1 MSNVQVSIGGN
12 NVSVQVQSSGYARAQ
27 QAVTAAAASAAA
39 AAETLAGAALK
50 ANNLSDLASASSAR
64 THLGLG
70 TVATQAASAVAITG
84 GSATGLT
91 ALTISTNSTTGLAP
105 LRVGTQGDTSTD
117 SGIVISRNMNDA
129 GVDNGHG
136 FVEKSLY
143 RRPGGLAFAAFDA
156 WTSMQGESFDH
167 WAGFQDRPAYQAGS
181 GAQTMAD
188 MYGFFTLPSIDTGT
202 VVDRFGAYV
211 AAPALTNGGA
221 ITNQYA
227 FYSEALTGGT
237 NNWLIYT
244 PGTMTSQLG
253 NKVIVG
259 QYGASSTEPGVVV
272 SRNLNDASTVS
283 GHGFVEAT
291 YFRRGGTSA
300 FAAFDAYTTMAGN
313 PYDHWAGF
321 QDRPSFQAS
330 VAGQTM
336 INMYGYFTLPTIDT
350 GTVTNRYGAYVAAP
364 NLQSGA
370 VVTNQYAYYAES
382 LTTGGTNWAFYAA
395 GATPSYFGGAVT
407 LNGGVTGSVAQA
419 LSANTAGLT
428 TTGYSLTG
436 SNASAGY
443 SLTGT
448 WNTSGAPAALSIA
461 ITNTAS
467 AATSRIIKATVGGS
481 DVFTVSPA
489 GAGYFA
495 NKVSIGT
502 TGTNAQVNIEAAP
515 SDTHGLLRLQSA
527 STADNVGITLWAR
540 ASGAAANARTWQV
553 ATNYG
558 GVGNLDFLRS
568 TTSTGNPT
576 TATASFDRNGNF
588 GLGTAS
594 QFGSG
599 SVVIGLANATT
610 APTTN
615 PTNGGVIYVEAGAL
629 KYRGSSGTVTT
640 LAPA

>member
-1 MSNVQVSIGGN
+1 MTTPPRKTYQELGT
-12 NVSVQVQSSGYARAQ
+12 QSTFVGTDL
-27 QAVTAAAASAAA
+27 VAAARGT
-39 AAETLAGAALK
+39 EALK
-50 ANNLSDLASASSAR
+50 TVTGAVLATYIESA
-64 THLGLG
+64 LDLG
-70 TVATQAASAVAITG
+70 TMADQDANAVAITG

-91 ALTISTNSTTGLAP
+91 AVTITTNSTVGLAP
-105 LRVGTQGDTSTD
+105 LRVGTQGDTATD

-136 FVEKSLY
+136 FVERSLY

-188 MYGFFTLPSIDTGT
+188 MYGFFTKPSIDTGT

-211 AAPALTNGGA
+211 AAPTLENGGA

-227 FYSEALTGGT
+227 FYSEALTTGT

-259 QYGASSTEPGVVV
+259 QYGTSSTEPGVVV

-291 YFRRGGTSA
+291 YFRRGGSSA

-313 PYDHWAGF
+313 AYDHWAGF
-321 QDRPSFQAS
+321 QDRPSYQAAS
-330 VAGQTM
+330 AGQTM
-336 INMYGYFTLPTIDT
+336 TNMYGYFTLPTIDT
-350 GTVTNRYGAYVAAP
+350 GTVTNRYGAYVDAP
-364 NLQSGA
+364 LLQNGA
-370 VVTNQYAYYAES
+370 VVTNQYGYYAVA
-382 LTTGGTNWAFYAA
+382 LTGATNNWAFYSA
-395 GATPSYFGGAVT
+395 GATPSQFGGPVT
-407 LNGGVTGSVAQA
+407 LGGG
-419 LSANTAGLT
+419 ANAVPLTAS
-428 TTGYSLTG
+428 GYSLTG
-436 SNASAGY
+436 SNASAGI

-467 AATSRIIKATVGGS
+467 AATSRVIKTTVGGS

-495 NKVSIGT
+495 SKVSIGT

-540 ASGAAANARTWQV
+540 ASGAGANARTWQM
-553 ATNYG
+553 ASNYAAS
-558 GVGNLDFLRS
+558 GNLDFLRS

-576 TATASFDRNGNF
+576 TTTASFTRDGSF

-599 SVVIGLANATT
+599 TLVIGIANATVVPS
-610 APTTN
+610 AN
-615 PTNGGVIYVEAGAL
+615 PTGGGVLYVEAGAL

-640 LAPA
+640 LALA